1 MAKASATLLKS
12 PVCHH
17 VRRNQMATWHY
28 VNAAVTADPTIL
40 QYPTESNLFTALS
53 KKLCFDH
60 YLVKSIN
67 PATVCSKNQKKYSVL
82 RTYF

>member
-1 MAKASATLLKS
+1 
-12 PVCHH
+12 
-17 VRRNQMATWHY
+17 MATWHY

-53 KKLCFDH
+53 KKLRFDH

-67 PATVCSKNQKKYSVL
+67 PATACSKNQKKYSVL

>member
-1 MAKASATLLKS
+1 M
-12 PVCHH
+12 CEG
-17 VRRNQMATWHY
+17 NQMATWHY
-28 VNAAVTADPTIL
+28 VNAAVTADTTIL
-40 QYPTESNLFTALS
+40 QYPTEFNLFTALS
-53 KKLCFDH
+53 KKLRFDH